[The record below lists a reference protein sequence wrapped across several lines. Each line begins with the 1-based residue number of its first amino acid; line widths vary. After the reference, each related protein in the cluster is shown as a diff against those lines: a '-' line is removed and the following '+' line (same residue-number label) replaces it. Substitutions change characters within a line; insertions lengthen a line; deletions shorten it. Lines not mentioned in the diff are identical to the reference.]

1 MGDQDII
8 NITVVIGGRPYPLKV
23 KAGDESSIRKIVTE
37 INDKI
42 NDFQLTYSNK
52 DKQDSLAMAV
62 LTYAVNLHKQ
72 KENELSIQDNGL
84 VDKLEKIDGLLS
96 QLL

>member
-1 MGDQDII
+1 MEGQDIK

-23 KAGDESSIRKIVTE
+23 QASDESSIRKIVTE

-62 LTYAVNLHKQ
+62 LTYAVELHKQ
-72 KENELSIQDNGL
+72 KESALSVQDDGL
-84 VDKLEKIDGLLS
+84 VRKLENIDGLLS

>member
-1 MGDQDII
+1 MEGQDIK
-8 NITVVIGGRPYPLKV
+8 NITVVIGGRPYLLKV
-23 KAGDESSIRKIVTE
+23 QASDESSIRKIVTE

-62 LTYAVNLHKQ
+62 LTYAVELHKQ
-72 KENELSIQDNGL
+72 KESALSVQDDGL
-84 VDKLEKIDGLLS
+84 VRKLENIDGLLS